1 MTAET
6 PISTRVPLPGREYD
20 VIISRGSLHS
30 LSSRLPSILPAARRA
45 LLAFDPN
52 LPASLIANAHNA
64 LLAAGLCVSTL
75 PVHASESNKQLP
87 AAAHILDALAAARLE
102 RSDPLVALGGGIVGD
117 IAGFA
122 AAIHRRGIPF
132 IQCPTT
138 LLAMVD
144 ASVGGKTGV
153 NLLIDGHLTKNM
165 VGCFH
170 QPALVC
176 IDLAALDSLPDR
188 EFRAGLAECI
198 KHAMIGGS
206 LQDPS
211 LWDYTLASLPAII
224 ARDPLT
230 LAPFIARNVA
240 LKARVV
246 LADER
251 ETAPDSAGGRAL
263 LNLGHTFAHVIES
276 LQLPSHPLHGEAVAL
291 GLLAA
296 TTAAHALNPG
306 QLPAP
311 ATIASALTTAGLPT
325 TIAGLPAP
333 AELIALMRHDK
344 KSRAGKLRCI
354 FPGPGHTAAVI
365 ADPPDSCLRDGWC
378 AVSC

>member
-52 LPASLIANAHNA
+52 LPASLIASAHNA

-75 PVHASESNKQLP
+75 PVHASEYNKQLP

-153 NLLIDGHLTKNM
+153 NLLIDGNLAKNM

-170 QPALVC
+170 QPSLVC

-224 ARDPLT
+224 ARDPRT

-276 LQLPSHPLHGEAVAL
+276 LRLPSHPLHGEAVAL

-311 ATIASALTTAGLPT
+311 ATIASALNTAGLPT

-344 KSRAGKLRCI
+344 KSRAGKLRCV
-354 FPGPGHTAAVI
+354 FPGPGHTAAVV
-365 ADPPDSCLRDGWC
+365 ADPPSSCLDDGWR
-378 AVSC
+378 AVSG